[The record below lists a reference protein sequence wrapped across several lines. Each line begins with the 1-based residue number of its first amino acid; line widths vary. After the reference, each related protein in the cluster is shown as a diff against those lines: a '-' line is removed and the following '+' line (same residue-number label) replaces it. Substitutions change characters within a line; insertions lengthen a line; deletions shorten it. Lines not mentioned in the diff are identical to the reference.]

1 MNTGELR
8 VSRWVLVAELLLCFS
23 GFAFWLSDVW
33 FGAFGLTRL
42 DREAVDK
49 YFLGLP
55 GGTLAL
61 TAMCINALATIAGA
75 IALVFGLQFALFG
88 RRLLNRVWVVGLAI
102 VIAAPF
108 LFAASTAVIL
118 GASVLPLSLEAF
130 VLLFALPLTGLF
142 HVAWLSTREPV
153 IGAAAS

>member
-1 MNTGELR
+1 MNAGELR

-23 GFAFWLSDVW
+23 GFAFWLPDVW

-49 YFLGLP
+49 YFLGVP
-55 GGTLAL
+55 GGASAL
-61 TAMCINALATIAGA
+61 TAMCINALATIAGP
-75 IALVFGLQFALFG
+75 IALVLGLRFALFG
-88 RRLLNRVWVVGLAI
+88 RRLRNRVWVVGLATA
-102 VIAAPF
+102 IAAPF
-108 LFAASTAVIL
+108 LFAASTAVIP

-130 VLLFALPLTGLF
+130 VLLFALPLAGLL

-153 IGAAAS
+153 IDAAVS